1 MADSKE
7 HSSELAQSEA
17 WERRRGYDSSVIGME
32 EDAAEREEVVVVD
45 EVGLRW
51 SRAEVESEEGVK
63 ACTDVA
69 RRQVVNVDVILGLM
83 ILVVVGIILVGIK
96 IGCGVLNNDIR
107 LN

>member
-7 HSSELAQSEA
+7 HSSEFAQSEA

-32 EDAAEREEVVVVD
+32 KDAAERGEVVVVD

-51 SRAEVESEEGVK
+51 SRVEVESEEGVK
-63 ACTDVA
+63 ACTDVVAA

-83 ILVVVGIILVGIK
+83 IVVGIILVGI
-96 IGCGVLNNDIR
+96 N
-107 LN
+107 

>member
-7 HSSELAQSEA
+7 HSSEFAQSEA

-32 EDAAEREEVVVVD
+32 KDAAERGEVVAVDD

-51 SRAEVESEEGVK
+51 SRVEVESEEGVK
-63 ACTDVA
+63 ACTDVVAA

-83 ILVVVGIILVGIK
+83 IVVGIILVGI
-96 IGCGVLNNDIR
+96 N
-107 LN
+107 